1 MIINA
6 FKDKI
11 FTLYHES
18 RLKDKDKGE
27 DVIRDKSGLI
37 NCQKLDRLF
46 FIRKR
51 HKWWT
56 S

>member
-11 FTLYHES
+11 FTLYYES
-18 RLKDKDKGE
+18 WFKDKDKSE
-27 DVIRDKSGLI
+27 NEIRDKNGLI

-46 FIRKR
+46 FKRKR
-51 HKWWT
+51 H
-56 S
+56 